1 VTAAPEA
8 RLPYAVAAGDNR
20 KILRGFVLVLTLGQT
35 ALFLFLV
42 YLTLEETGGW
52 RIMRGVAAAAAVP
65 YFLGVLPALVLAV
78 MNRLLWAA
86 LGLSVGVVVLVAG
99 LWSRL

>member
-1 VTAAPEA
+1 VTTAPEA
-8 RLPYAVAAGDNR
+8 GLAHAVAAGDNR
-20 KILRGFVLVLTLGQT
+20 KILRGFILVLTLGQT

-42 YLTLEETGGW
+42 YLALQETGGW
-52 RIMRGVAAAAAVP
+52 RIMRGVATAAAVP
-65 YFLGVLPALVLAV
+65 YFLGVLPALVLAA

-86 LGLSVGVVVLVAG
+86 LGLSLGVVVLVVG

>member
-8 RLPYAVAAGDNR
+8 GLAHAATAGHNR

-42 YLTLEETGGW
+42 FLAVGETGGW
-52 RIMRGVAAAAAVP
+52 RIMRGVATVAAVP
-65 YFLGVLPALVLAV
+65 YFLGVLPAVVLAA

-86 LGLSVGVVVLVAG
+86 FGLSVGVVVLVAA
-99 LWSRL
+99 LWPRL

>member
-1 VTAAPEA
+1 MTAAPEA
-8 RLPYAVAAGDNR
+8 GLAHAATAGHNR

-42 YLTLEETGGW
+42 FLAVGETGGW
-52 RIMRGVAAAAAVP
+52 RIMRGVATVAAVP
-65 YFLGVLPALVLAV
+65 YFLGVLPALVLAA

-86 LGLSVGVVVLVAG
+86 FGLSVGVVVLVAA
-99 LWSRL
+99 LWPRL